1 MPLDTQV
8 GASYVCLTCGTTYR
22 HLIGGWTLAGPIV
35 DLAPELQ
42 ADDDPTETLAD
53 YVARKGFLR
62 APWKPSGPDDEA
74 GFGPWPRHRYE
85 DTLDEDERTGH

>member
-42 ADDDPTETLAD
+42 SPDPVD
-53 YVARKGFLR
+53 QP
-62 APWKPSGPDDEA
+62 APWAPSGPDDEA

>member
-1 MPLDTQV
+1 MPLSSPV

-42 ADDDPTETLAD
+42 APDPID
-53 YVARKGFLR
+53 QPG
-62 APWKPSGPDDEA
+62 
-74 GFGPWPRHRYE
+74 
-85 DTLDEDERTGH
+85 RTN

>member
-1 MPLDTQV
+1 VVTIPNCCAMPLDKPV

-42 ADDDPTETLAD
+42 APDPIDQPFTTPGYDGPEGTE
-53 YVARKGFLR
+53 
-62 APWKPSGPDDEA
+62 
-74 GFGPWPRHRYE
+74 WPRHRYE
-85 DTLDEDERTGH
+85 DTLDTTERTGN

>member
-1 MPLDTQV
+1 MPLDKPV

-42 ADDDPTETLAD
+42 APDPIDCMNKTCGCDLPCATM
-53 YVARKGFLR
+53 
-62 APWKPSGPDDEA
+62 
-74 GFGPWPRHRYE
+74 RYE
-85 DTLDEDERTGH
+85 TTLDQDERTNN

>member
-1 MPLDTQV
+1 MPLDTPV

-42 ADDDPTETLAD
+42 APDPID
-53 YVARKGFLR
+53 VQH
-62 APWKPSGPDDEA
+62 PEA
-74 GFGPWPRHRYE
+74 GSTPPPTTEMTTGLVRSCLPYAGFHRYE
-85 DTLDEDERTGH
+85 DTLDTDERTGN

>member
-1 MPLDTQV
+1 MTPIPNCCAMPLDSKV

-42 ADDDPTETLAD
+42 RTEH
-53 YVARKGFLR
+53 
-62 APWKPSGPDDEA
+62 E
-74 GFGPWPRHRYE
+74 YE
-85 DTLDEDERTGH
+85 TTLDQDERTGN